1 MPDSDPVS
9 ALADPDQWSW
19 AAPALASIAQR
30 GDRDALAALVAAYG
44 QRTEASRQP
53 LLDAIES
60 LNGVPA
66 VVQLARS
73 EGAGDRLLAARLAHL
88 LPASA
93 HVPVL
98 EQLVTDPDSE
108 VAAEARAALRTQPRD
123 AHWREVVRHLA
134 QSSDTDL
141 ATEAKAWQ
149 REG

>member
-66 VVQLARS
+66 VVELARS
-73 EGAGDRLLAARLAHL
+73 KEAGDRRLAARLTHL

-98 EQLVTDPDSE
+98 EQLVTDPDRE

-134 QSSDTDL
+134 QSGDAEL
-141 ATEAKAWQ
+141 ATEAQAWQ